1 MFYLVVSSSRAAMP
15 FSLTSGIRPIRKRV
29 FDVAFRNTPL
39 LIVGGNGILGFS
51 VPTTNLIF
59 RFAESHVN
67 QLGLNVTSAFWAA
80 SATRVSAAKRS
91 GDLWY
96 E

>member
-15 FSLTSGIRPIRKRV
+15 FSLMNGIWPVRKRV
-29 FDVAFRNTPL
+29 LEVVFYNIL
-39 LIVGGNGILGFS
+39 LLVVDGNGLLGFS
-51 VPTTNLIF
+51 VPATNLIF

-80 SATRVSAAKRS
+80 SRYARQRCQKKR
-91 GDLWY
+91 
-96 E
+96 